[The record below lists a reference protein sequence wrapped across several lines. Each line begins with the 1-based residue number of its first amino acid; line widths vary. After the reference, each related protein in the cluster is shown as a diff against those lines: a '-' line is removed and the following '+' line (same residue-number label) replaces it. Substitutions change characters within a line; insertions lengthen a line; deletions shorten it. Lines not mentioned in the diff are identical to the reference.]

1 VNYGFIIDNRKCIGC
16 HACTVACKAEH
27 DVPIGVNRTWVKYIE
42 KGTYPNTRRIFSVLR
57 CNHCDDAPC
66 VKICPVGALF
76 NREDGIVD
84 FNNER
89 CIGCKSCIQSCPY
102 DAIYID
108 PETQTAAKCNYCA
121 HRVDLGLRPACVNI
135 CPEQAIIAGDMEDPE
150 SEISRLLSRELVQT
164 RKVDKG
170 TIPKLYYINGDVSSL
185 NPLAAYPSSDY
196 QQVSQ
201 AAGVGHFA
209 RYAEKRIHET
219 DQEDLLKQ
227 LAENPGSYTEES
239 PQKYGVCV
247 PMTGNPNK
255 NLAKAWSIVREES
268 RRVHDA
274 PVKGVIWGWE
284 VPAYLTAKAVGSG
297 VVFTAT
303 FASLFGLAHVS
314 TTIGK
319 IASGIGLLFLML
331 TTAFLVKDLDRPIRF
346 LYVLLRPQFSSW
358 LTRGGMILQ
367 AFGAV
372 LTVYIAAQHFE
383 FHSIIR
389 IAEWAAFI
397 LSVPVA
403 VYTAFLLAQ
412 AKGRDFWQSPILPI
426 HMIAHMIMA
435 GAATFGVLINFVETT
450 YDWESY
456 IRIMLLIGIAFNM
469 NVLVAELT
477 IAHPTAESKL
487 VAKMI
492 SRGRFSVLF
501 YTGSVLIGNLI
512 PVALILTGENMLLP
526 IAGAFSIIGIYVTE
540 HIWIKGP
547 QLVPLR

>member
-1 VNYGFIIDNRKCIGC
+1 MNYGFVIDNRKCIGC
-16 HACTVACKAEH
+16 HACTVACKSEH

-42 KGTYPNTRRIFSVLR
+42 KGSFPNTRRTFTVLR
-57 CNHCDDAPC
+57 CNHCEDAPC

-76 NREDGIVD
+76 NRADGIVD

-108 PETQTAAKCNYCA
+108 PETLTAAKCNYCA
-121 HRVDLGLRPACVNI
+121 HRVDLGLKPSCVNV
-135 CPEQAIIAGDMEDPE
+135 CPEQAIISGDMENPN
-150 SEISRLLSRELVQT
+150 SEISKLLSRELVQA

-170 TIPKLYYINGDVSSL
+170 TIPKLYYVNGDVASL
-185 NPLAAYPSSDY
+185 NPLAAYPSNDY
-196 QQVSQ
+196 QQVTQ

-209 RYAEKRIHET
+209 HYAEKRMSESN
-219 DQEDLLKQ
+219 QAELAARLKTV
-227 LAENPGSYTEES
+227 PGAYANES

-247 PMTGNPNK
+247 PMTGRPDK
-255 NLAKAWSIVREES
+255 NATKTWSIVREIA

-297 VVFTAT
+297 VVFIAT

-314 TTIGK
+314 DTIAK
-319 IASGIGLLFLML
+319 VASGIGLLFLMV
-331 TTAFLVKDLDRPIRF
+331 TTFFLVKDLDRPMRF
-346 LYVLLRPQFSSW
+346 LYVVLRPQFSSW
-358 LTRGGMILQ
+358 LTRGGLILQ
-367 AFGAV
+367 LFGAI
-372 LTVYIAAQHFE
+372 LTIYIGTQYLDFPILE
-383 FHSIIR
+383 IY
-389 IAEWAAFI
+389 AEWGAFI
-397 LSVPVA
+397 ISVPVA

-426 HMIAHMIMA
+426 HMIAHMITA
-435 GAATFGVLINFVETT
+435 GAATFSILMTLLNTT

-456 IRIMLLIGIAFNM
+456 IRIMFIIGIAFNM
-469 NVLVAELT
+469 NVLIAELT
-477 IAHPTAESKL
+477 IAHPTAESRL

-492 SRGRFSVLF
+492 SKGRFALLF
-501 YTGSVLIGNLI
+501 YTGSVAIGNLI
-512 PVALILTGENMLLP
+512 PFALILTNNNSLLP
-526 IAGAFSIIGIYVTE
+526 VAGALAIIGIYVTE

>member
-1 VNYGFIIDNRKCIGC
+1 MNYGFVIDNRKCIGC

-42 KGTYPNTRRIFSVLR
+42 KGSFPNTRRTFTVLR

-108 PETQTAAKCNYCA
+108 PESQTAAKCNYCA
-121 HRVDLGLRPACVNI
+121 HRVDLGLKPACVNV
-135 CPEQAIIAGDMEDPE
+135 CPEQAIISGDMENPE
-150 SEISRLLSRELVQT
+150 SEISKLLSRELVQA

-185 NPLAAYPSSDY
+185 NPLAAYPSDDY

-209 RYAEKRIHET
+209 KYAEKRLSKVNPE
-219 DQEDLLKQ
+219 ELAARLK
-227 LAENPGSYTEES
+227 ENPGEYANES
-239 PQKYGVCV
+239 PQKYGACV
-247 PMTGNPNK
+247 PMTGRPDK
-255 NLAKAWSIVREES
+255 NATKAWSIVREIA

-297 VVFTAT
+297 VVFIAT
-303 FASLFGLAHVS
+303 FASLFGLAHVGH
-314 TTIGK
+314 TLAR
-319 IASGIGLLFLML
+319 IASGIGLLFLIV
-331 TTAFLVKDLDRPIRF
+331 TTFFLVKDLDRPMRF
-346 LYVLLRPQFSSW
+346 LYVILRPQFSSW
-358 LTRGGMILQ
+358 LTRGGIILQ
-367 AFGAV
+367 LFGAI
-372 LTVYIAAQHFE
+372 LTVYIGAQYFE
-383 FHSIIR
+383 LKSLEYA
-389 IAEWAAFI
+389 AEWGAFI
-397 LSVPVA
+397 ISVPVA

-426 HMIAHMIMA
+426 HMIAHMITA
-435 GAATFGVLINFVETT
+435 GAGSFAILMAFLDTS
-450 YDWESY
+450 YDWENY
-456 IRIMLLIGIAFNM
+456 VRIMFMIGIAFNL
-469 NVLVAELT
+469 NVLLAELT
-477 IAHPTAESKL
+477 IAHPTAESRL

-492 SRGRFSVLF
+492 SKGRFALLF
-501 YTGSVLIGNLI
+501 YTGSVIIGNLI
-512 PVALILTGENMLLP
+512 PIALLLTGNNSLFP
-526 IAGAFSIIGIYVTE
+526 IAGALAIIGIYVTE
-540 HIWIKGP
+540 HIWIRGP